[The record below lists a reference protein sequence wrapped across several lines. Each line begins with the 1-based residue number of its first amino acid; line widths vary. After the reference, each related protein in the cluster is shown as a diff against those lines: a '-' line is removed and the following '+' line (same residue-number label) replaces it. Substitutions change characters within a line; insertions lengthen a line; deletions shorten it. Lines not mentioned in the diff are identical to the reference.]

1 MRLVPR
7 WRGSDVRITNSS
19 NGGGKKINRIPEV
32 HVSKLRGEAANW
44 KQQKPNRN
52 SKADYMKKIYFILI
66 AVVVSVKVFSQTKLQ
81 KIEPVSFS
89 QVNITDEFWKPKID
103 KVATKTLAACIY
115 QTEVATPRIKNFE
128 KVARKKGE
136 PHEGIFYDDSDVF
149 KALEAMAYSLKTHP
163 SAEMEKKCDEWID
176 KIAAAQQPDG
186 YLNTWYTLKG
196 LQDRYTDMS
205 MHEDYNAGHMIEAG
219 VAYFNATG
227 KRKLL
232 DVCIEWADHFDALF
246 GPGKRHWVTG
256 HQELE
261 LALVKL
267 YKLTKNEKYL
277 KLADW
282 LLSERGKKLAK
293 GYTWTDWKD
302 TAYAQDVLPVKQQTQ
317 ITGHAVRAMYM
328 YTGAADVAAQTGDAD
343 YIKAMRT
350 VWEDVVYRNMYITG
364 GIGSAGSNEGFSVDY
379 DLPNEQA
386 YCETCASVGMVFWNQ
401 RMNAMTGNAEYID
414 VLERSL
420 YNGALDGLSLSGDR
434 FFYGNPLAS
443 RGQHQRREWFGTACC
458 PANIARMI
466 ASLGD
471 YIYAKSADGIYVNLF
486 VGSNT
491 TILLKNG
498 NVGVSMETNY
508 PWDGKV
514 KLMIDLEKKSK
525 FKIYI
530 RIPGWSNSRPAPG
543 NTYIPKTIVVGTN
556 TVFVNRKQVPFEN
569 TNGYIVIDRE
579 WQKGDVMDFEFPM
592 YIQLISAI
600 PEVKQDSNR
609 IALQRGPIVY
619 CIEGADNN
627 GKAWNVIVPSNT
639 EFKVIDH
646 KVLDEPV
653 KALTAEVPVVSVGED
668 SMSLKTEKKK
678 IIAIPYYTWA
688 NRGRN
693 EMQVWL
699 PTKITNVKLNY

>member
-1 MRLVPR
+1 MKYKCA
-7 WRGSDVRITNSS
+7 T
-19 NGGGKKINRIPEV
+19 
-32 HVSKLRGEAANW
+32 
-44 KQQKPNRN
+44 QQKFNSN
-52 SKADYMKKIYFILI
+52 SKAGYMKKIKILLST
-66 AVVVSVKVFSQTKLQ
+66 VTVSVCAFSQTQLQ

-103 KVATKTLAACIY
+103 KVATKTLSACIY
-115 QTEVATPRIKNFE
+115 QTEVATPRIRNFE

-136 PHEGIFYDDSDVF
+136 KHEGIFYDDSDVF

-163 SAEMEKKCDEWID
+163 SGEMEKKCDEWID

-196 LQDRYTDMS
+196 LQDKYTDMS
-205 MHEDYNAGHMIEAG
+205 MHEDYNAGHMIEAA
-219 VAYFNATG
+219 VAYYNATG
-227 KRKLL
+227 KRKFL
-232 DVCIEWADHFDALF
+232 DVCIKWADQFDNLF
-246 GPGKRHWVTG
+246 GPGKRDWVTG

-267 YKLTKNEKYL
+267 YKTTKNEKYL

-302 TAYAQDVLPVKQQTQ
+302 TAYAQDVVPVKQQTQ

-328 YTGAADVAAQTGDAD
+328 YTGAADVATQTGDVD
-343 YIKAMRT
+343 YMKAMRT

-364 GIGSAGSNEGFSVDY
+364 GIGSAGSNEGFSQDY

-401 RMNAMTGNAEYID
+401 RMNSLTGNSEYID

-458 PANIARMI
+458 PANIARLV
-466 ASLGD
+466 ASLGN
-471 YIYAKSADGIYVNLF
+471 YIYAKTDNRIYVNLF

-491 TILLKNG
+491 SIPLQNG
-498 NVGVSMETNY
+498 NVDVKMETNY
-508 PWDGKV
+508 PWDGNI
-514 KLMIDLEKKSK
+514 KLNIDPLKKSK
-525 FKIYI
+525 FGLYL
-530 RIPGWSNSRPAPG
+530 RIPGWAQGQTSTSDLYDFSDFG
-543 NTYIPKTIVVGTN
+543 S
-556 TVFVNRKQVPFEN
+556 TVISLKVNGKDESVMMD
-569 TNGYIVIDRE
+569 NGYMILERE
-579 WQKGDVMDFEFPM
+579 WKKGDVVEYNLPM
-592 YIQLISAI
+592 QINKVMARKEL
-600 PEVKQDSNR
+600 KQDNNR
-609 IALQRGPIVY
+609 IAVQRGPIVY

-627 GKAWNVIVPSNT
+627 GKAWNIIIPNDT
-639 EFKVIDH
+639 KFEATDY
-646 KVLDEPV
+646 KVLDEPI
-653 KALTAEVPVVSVGED
+653 KALSAEVPVVTVDQDGL
-668 SMSLKTEKKK
+668 SLKTEKKK

-688 NRGRN
+688 NRGKN
-693 EMQVWL
+693 EMQIWL
-699 PTKITNVKLNY
+699 PTKITDVKLNY